1 LFIQEPGVDTLEAIF
16 ARRSI
21 RDFTPEPVNS
31 EALQTIIQAAIA
43 APSGSNAQKRI
54 FIAVQNTRRIA
65 ALRSLAP
72 GMIGLPAAV
81 IVICLDLRTS
91 PEEAQAASDPTLQI
105 SIGAALQ
112 NLLLAAHASS
122 LGACPVASFHTQG
135 LAIFLG
141 LPEGITPC
149 LLVVLGKPRFIPAA
163 PAKKPL
169 TEVFFQERY
178 EVPDG
183 K

>member
-1 LFIQEPGVDTLEAIF
+1 METLEAIF

-21 RDFTPEPVNS
+21 RDFTPEAIS
-31 EALQTIIQAAIA
+31 EEALQTIIQAAIA

-54 FIAVQNTRRIA
+54 FISIQNRRRIV
-65 ALRSLAP
+65 ALRALAP
-72 GMIGLPAAV
+72 GIIGIPTAV
-81 IVICLDLRTS
+81 VVICLDLRAS
-91 PEEAQAASDPTLQI
+91 PKEALAAPDPTLQI

-112 NLLLAAHASS
+112 NLLLAAQASG

-141 LPEGITPC
+141 LPEGIIPS
-149 LLVVLGKPRFIPAA
+149 LLVVVGKPRFIPSA

-169 TEVFFQERY
+169 DEVYFQERY
-178 EVPDG
+178 EVSDG